1 MNIDPKVEPW
11 LIALLDGVQN
21 SNHRAETTATA
32 AYAVPALV
40 KALQRLSNETGAL
53 PKMFEPEIREATG
66 NSNFGCIQ
74 GAVEKAAAALA
85 LARGETP

>member
-21 SNHRAETTATA
+21 SNHSAEVVATA
-32 AYAVPALV
+32 AYASSKLV
-40 KALQRLSNETGAL
+40 KALALLVADVADYEAWQRPCHAL
-53 PKMFEPEIREATG
+53 DVAR
-66 NSNFGCIQ
+66 
-74 GAVEKAAAALA
+74 AALD

>member
-1 MNIDPKVEPW
+1 MNIDPKIEPW

-21 SNHRAETTATA
+21 SNHRAETTATT

-40 KALQRLSNETGAL
+40 KALGDCTERLRACCVSSGCD
-53 PKMFEPEIREATG
+53 PEYADI
-66 NSNFGCIQ
+66 
-74 GAVEKAAAALA
+74 AVEKYRAALV